1 MLFKKEKEVI
11 ELVLRHLDTVE
22 TCLKTGMETVAQ
34 YLGQNTAD
42 AKRLA
47 RDVRGLET
55 EADMI
60 RHQIRDK
67 LYSGAYLPHLREDV
81 YKLVRSIDSVANAGE
96 ACCNFFLN
104 QRPKIPEEMKSD
116 FLGVAR
122 ESLGIIDPLKLAVVC
137 YFKGKCKIDILRG
150 YSKDVG
156 FQESQVDK
164 EEWDLTKKIFTAPL
178 DFSHKLHLKLCLDS
192 IVEVSDRAENAA
204 DQLELV
210 ALKAIM

>member
-1 MLFKKEKEVI
+1 
-11 ELVLRHLDTVE
+11 
-22 TCLKTGMETVAQ
+22 
-34 YLGQNTAD
+34 
-42 AKRLA
+42 
-47 RDVRGLET
+47 
-55 EADMI
+55 
-60 RHQIRDK
+60 
-67 LYSGAYLPHLREDV
+67 V
-81 YKLVRSIDSVANAGE
+81 YRLVRSIDSVANAGE

-104 QRPKIPEEMKSD
+104 QRPKIPDEMRAD
-116 FLGVAR
+116 FLAVTR

-137 YFKGKCKIDILRG
+137 YFRGECKLDRLRG

-164 EEWDLTKKIFTAPL
+164 EEWDLTKKIFTSAL